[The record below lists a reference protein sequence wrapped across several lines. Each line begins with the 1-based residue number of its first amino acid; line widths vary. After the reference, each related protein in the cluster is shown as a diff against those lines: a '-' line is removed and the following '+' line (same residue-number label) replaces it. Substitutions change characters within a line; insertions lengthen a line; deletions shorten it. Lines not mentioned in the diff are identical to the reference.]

1 MVNSEDMNSAD
12 PKTPSNEISMQD
24 TSSTQKV
31 ESILNSGG
39 PIIPNAV
46 IEGESYCIEVLR
58 GPTKGDLIFL
68 KDEKNTFGRGDDCT
82 VLLDDITVSRHHCEI
97 ISKDGDLILTDIG
110 STNGTY
116 VNSNQI
122 ESCKIE
128 TGDVMQIGKFVFAL
142 ARRTQK

>member
-68 KDEKNTFGRGDDCT
+68 KDEKNTFGRGDDCQ
-82 VLLDDITVSRHHCEI
+82 DITARLFRKMVI
-97 ISKDGDLILTDIG
+97 LYLLIS
-110 STNGTY
+110 
-116 VNSNQI
+116 VQQM
-122 ESCKIE
+122 EP
-128 TGDVMQIGKFVFAL
+128 M
-142 ARRTQK
+142 